1 LRRPRPKPPKVF
13 WFFFSKK
20 NRFLMFNGFERK
32 VAARYLRARRGERFV
47 SVIAIFSLVGIALGV
62 ATLIIVMSV
71 MNGFR
76 QELIAQILGLNGDV
90 SVYGASGPLTNYDG
104 IAAKIKTIHGVTA
117 AFPIVQGEV
126 LMSGP
131 QGGATGGIARGI
143 TPQGLASLPTVSNHV
158 VAGNLA
164 DLTGD
169 GVIAIGG
176 GLASQFGLTIG
187 SNIQL
192 ILPQGKATVIGTI
205 PSIVSFRVVAIFQTG
220 MAQYDSSFVFLPLA
234 AAQNLFQ
241 QTGAATQIQV
251 YVTDPDHDDAI
262 KQNIHDILASTP
274 VNIQDWRQNNDSFLA
289 AVQVEGN
296 VMFLIL
302 TLIIIVA
309 AFNVISSLIMMVK
322 DKARD
327 IAILRTMGATSG
339 AILRIF
345 LMCGASV
352 GILGTLIGFV
362 LGTVFCAYIEQIREF
377 VQKFSNT
384 PIFDPTVY
392 YLEQLPA
399 KLDWHQVTEVILMSF
414 ALSLLATIYPSW
426 RAAKIDPIE
435 ALRRE

>member
-1 LRRPRPKPPKVF
+1 
-13 WFFFSKK
+13 
-20 NRFLMFNGFERK
+20 MFGPFERK

-76 QELIAQILGLNGDV
+76 QELLSQILGLNGDIG
-90 SVYGASGPLTNYDG
+90 VYAAGAPLMNYDDL
-104 IAAKIKTIHGVTA
+104 ATKIGNIPGVTA

-131 QGGATGGIARGI
+131 QGGAVGGVARGI
-143 TPQGLASLPTVSNHV
+143 TPAGLGALPTVANHV
-158 VAGNLA
+158 VAGSLG
-164 DLTGD
+164 DLMGD
-169 GVIAIGG
+169 GVIAIGA
-176 GLASQFGLTIG
+176 GLATQFGLNVGGTLT
-187 SNIQL
+187 L
-192 ILPQGKATVIGTI
+192 ILPQGKATIIGTI
-205 PSIVSFRVVAIFQTG
+205 PSIQSFRVVAIFQTG
-220 MAQYDSSFVFLPLA
+220 MQQYDSSFVFLPLG
-234 AAQNLFQ
+234 AAQTLFQ
-241 QTGAATQIQV
+241 QPNAASQIQV
-251 YVTDPDHDDAI
+251 YVQDPDHDEAI
-262 KQNIHDILASTP
+262 KQAIRAAAPAAPIS
-274 VNIQDWRQNNDSFLA
+274 IQDWRQNNDSFLA
-289 AVQVEGN
+289 AVTVEGN

-302 TLIIIVA
+302 TLIILVA

-327 IAILRTMGATSG
+327 IAILRTMGASSG
-339 AILRIF
+339 AVLRIF

-352 GILGTLIGFV
+352 GFLGTLIGFA
-362 LGTVFCAYIEQIREF
+362 LGTVFCMYIENIRQF
-377 VQKFSNT
+377 VQRITGT
-384 PIFDPTVY
+384 PLFDPTVY

-399 KLDWHQVTEVILMSF
+399 KLDWHQVTEVVVMAC

>member
-1 LRRPRPKPPKVF
+1 
-13 WFFFSKK
+13 
-20 NRFLMFNGFERK
+20 MFNAFERK
-32 VAARYLRARRGERFV
+32 VAGRYLRARRGERFV

-76 QELIAQILGLNGDV
+76 QELLSQILGLNGDIG
-90 SVYGASGPLTNYDG
+90 VYGVGQPLTNYDDVARQIAG
-104 IAAKIKTIHGVTA
+104 IKGVTA
-117 AFPIVQGEV
+117 AFPIDQNEV
-126 LMSGP
+126 LLTGP

-143 TPQGLASLPTVSNHV
+143 TPQGLEDLPTVSRHV
-158 VAGNLA
+158 VAGSIA

-169 GVIAIGG
+169 NTIAIGG
-176 GLASQFGLTIG
+176 GLASQFGVGVG
-187 SNIQL
+187 STVQL
-192 ILPQGKATVIGTI
+192 ILPQGKATIIGTI
-205 PSIVSFRVVAIFQTG
+205 PSIESFKVVAVFETG
-220 MAQYDSSFVFLPLA
+220 MAQYDSSFVFIPLG
-234 AAQNLFQ
+234 AAQTLFA
-241 QTGAATQIQV
+241 TPGAVSQIQV
-251 YVTDPDHDDAI
+251 YVTDPDHDEGI
-262 KQNIHDILASTP
+262 KQEIRDRLGNLPIS
-274 VNIQDWRQNNDSFLA
+274 IQDWRQNNDSFLA
-289 AVQVEGN
+289 AVTVEGN

-327 IAILRTMGATSG
+327 IAVLRTMGASSG

-352 GILGTLIGFV
+352 GILGTLVGFV
-362 LGTVFCAYIEQIREF
+362 LGTIFCAYIEKIREF
-377 VQKFSNT
+377 VQT
-384 PIFDPTVY
+384 VTGTTVFDPTVY

-399 KLDWHQVTEVILMSF
+399 QLDWRQVTEVILMSC

>member
-1 LRRPRPKPPKVF
+1 
-13 WFFFSKK
+13 
-20 NRFLMFNGFERK
+20 MFNAFERK

-76 QELIAQILGLNGDV
+76 QELLSQILGLNGDIG
-90 SVYGASGPLTNYDG
+90 VYAAGAPLTNYDDLSSR
-104 IAAKIKTIHGVTA
+104 IKNIPGVTA

-131 QGGATGGIARGI
+131 QGGATGGVARGI
-143 TPQGLASLPTVSNHV
+143 TPAGLAALPTVANHV
-158 VAGNLA
+158 VAGRIA

-176 GLASQFGLTIG
+176 GLASQFNLQVGSTLT
-187 SNIQL
+187 L

-205 PSIVSFRVVAIFQTG
+205 PSIQSFRVVAIFQTG
-220 MAQYDSSFVFLPLA
+220 MQQYDSSFVFLPLA
-234 AAQNLFQ
+234 AAQTLFQ
-241 QTGAATQIQV
+241 QPNAASQIQV
-251 YVTDPDHDDAI
+251 YVRDPDHDDAI
-262 KQNIHDILASTP
+262 KQSIANLSPGAP
-274 VNIQDWRQNNDSFLA
+274 VSIQDWRQNNDSFLA
-289 AVQVEGN
+289 AVTVEGN

-327 IAILRTMGATSG
+327 IAILRTMGASSG
-339 AILRIF
+339 SVLRIF

-352 GILGTLIGFV
+352 GFLGTLIGFV
-362 LGTVFCAYIEQIREF
+362 LGTIFCAYIENIRQF
-377 VQKFSNT
+377 IQHLTGT
-384 PIFDPTVY
+384 PLFDPTVY

-399 KLDWHQVTEVILMSF
+399 KLNWPQVTEVVIM
-414 ALSLLATIYPSW
+414 ACVLSLLATIYPSW
-426 RAAKIDPIE
+426 RAARIDPIE

>member
-1 LRRPRPKPPKVF
+1 
-13 WFFFSKK
+13 
-20 NRFLMFNGFERK
+20 MFGPFERK

-76 QELIAQILGLNGDV
+76 QELLSQILGLNGDIG
-90 SVYGASGPLTNYDG
+90 VYAAGAPLTNYDDL
-104 IAAKIKTIHGVTA
+104 AAKIGNIPGVTA

-131 QGGATGGIARGI
+131 RGGAVGGVARGI
-143 TPQGLASLPTVSNHV
+143 MPAGLGALPTVANHV
-158 VAGNLA
+158 VAGSLG

-169 GVIAIGG
+169 GVIAIGA
-176 GLASQFGLTIG
+176 GLATQFGLNVGGTLT
-187 SNIQL
+187 L
-192 ILPQGKATVIGTI
+192 ILPQGKATIIGTI
-205 PSIVSFRVVAIFQTG
+205 PSIQSFRVVAIFQTG
-220 MAQYDSSFVFLPLA
+220 MQQYDSSFVFLPLS
-234 AAQNLFQ
+234 AAQTLFQ
-241 QTGAATQIQV
+241 QPNAASQIQV
-251 YVTDPDHDDAI
+251 YVRDPDHDEAI
-262 KQNIHDILASTP
+262 KQAIRAAAPAAPIS
-274 VNIQDWRQNNDSFLA
+274 IQDWRQNNDSFLA
-289 AVQVEGN
+289 AVTVEGN

-302 TLIIIVA
+302 TLIILVA

-327 IAILRTMGATSG
+327 IAILRTMGASSG
-339 AILRIF
+339 AVLRIF

-352 GILGTLIGFV
+352 GFLGTLIGFA
-362 LGTVFCAYIEQIREF
+362 LGTVFCMYIENIRQF
-377 VQKFSNT
+377 VQRITGT
-384 PIFDPTVY
+384 PLFDPTVY

-399 KLDWHQVTEVILMSF
+399 KLDWHQVTEVVVMAC

>member
-1 LRRPRPKPPKVF
+1 
-13 WFFFSKK
+13 
-20 NRFLMFNGFERK
+20 MFGAFERK
-32 VAARYLRARRGERFV
+32 VALRYLRARRGERFV

-76 QELIAQILGLNGDV
+76 QELLSQILGLNGDIG
-90 SVYGASGPLTNYDG
+90 VYAQGQPLTNYDDLS
-104 IAAKIKTIHGVTA
+104 AKIAKIPSVTA

-131 QGGATGGIARGI
+131 QGGAVGGIARGI
-143 TPQGLASLPTVSNHV
+143 TPAGLADLPTVASHV
-158 VAGNLA
+158 VAGNLN
-164 DLTGD
+164 DLAND
-169 GVIAIGG
+169 GTIAIGG
-176 GLASQFGLTIG
+176 GLASQLGLNVG
-187 SNIQL
+187 STIQL
-192 ILPQGKATVIGTI
+192 ILPQGKATIIGTI
-205 PSIVSFRVVAIFQTG
+205 PSIVSYHVAAIFETG

-234 AAQNLFQ
+234 SAQNLFQ
-241 QTGAATQIQV
+241 QSNAATQIQV
-251 YVTDPDHDDAI
+251 LVTDPDHDDAV
-262 KQNIHDILASTP
+262 KQSIRDVLGGQPAS
-274 VNIQDWRQNNDSFLA
+274 IQDWRQNNDSFLA
-289 AVQVEGN
+289 AVTVEGN

-302 TLIIIVA
+302 TLIILVA

-327 IAILRTMGATSG
+327 IAILRTMGAGSG

-352 GILGTLIGFV
+352 GVLGTLIGFV
-362 LGTVFCAYIEQIREF
+362 LGVVFCANIEAIREF
-377 VQKFSNT
+377 VQKLTGT
-384 PIFDPTVY
+384 PLFDPTVY

-399 KLDWHQVTEVILMSF
+399 QLDWHQVTEVIAMSF

-426 RAAKIDPIE
+426 RAARIDPIE

>member
-1 LRRPRPKPPKVF
+1 
-13 WFFFSKK
+13 
-20 NRFLMFNGFERK
+20 MFNAFERK

-76 QELIAQILGLNGDV
+76 QELLGQILGLNGDIG
-90 SVYGASGPLTNYDG
+90 VYAAGAPLTDYDAL
-104 IAAKIKTIHGVTA
+104 AAKIRNIPGVTA

-126 LMSGP
+126 LLSGP
-131 QGGATGGIARGI
+131 QGGAVGGIARGI
-143 TPQGLASLPTVSNHV
+143 TPTGLAALPTVSNHV
-158 VAGNLA
+158 VAGTLA
-164 DLTGD
+164 DLNNG
-169 GVIAIGG
+169 GIAIGA
-176 GLASQFGLTIG
+176 GLASQFGIGVGGTLTV
-187 SNIQL
+187 
-192 ILPQGKATVIGTI
+192 ILPQGKATIIGTI
-205 PSIVSFRVVAIFQTG
+205 PSIQSFRVAAIFQTG
-220 MAQYDSSFVFLPLA
+220 MQQYDTSFIFLPLA
-234 AAQNLFQ
+234 AAQTLFQ
-241 QTGAATQIQV
+241 QANAASQIQI
-251 YVTDPDHDDAI
+251 YVRDPDHDEAVKQAI
-262 KQNIHDILASTP
+262 RNLSSNAAVS
-274 VNIQDWRQNNDSFLA
+274 IQDWRQNNDSFLA
-289 AVQVEGN
+289 AVTVEGN

-327 IAILRTMGATSG
+327 IAILRTMGAGSG

-352 GILGTLIGFV
+352 GFLGTLIGFV
-362 LGTVFCAYIEQIREF
+362 LGTVFCAYIETIRQF
-377 VQKFSNT
+377 VQTLTGTKL
-384 PIFDPTVY
+384 FDPTVY

-399 KLDWHQVTEVILMSF
+399 KLDWRQVAEVIVMAC

-426 RAAKIDPIE
+426 RAARIDPIE

>member
-1 LRRPRPKPPKVF
+1 
-13 WFFFSKK
+13 
-20 NRFLMFNGFERK
+20 MFGAFERK

-76 QELIAQILGLNGDV
+76 QELLSQILGLNGDIG
-90 SVYGASGPLTNYDG
+90 VYGASGPLTNYDD
-104 IAAKIKTIHGVTA
+104 IAGKIKNIDGVTA

-131 QGGATGGIARGI
+131 RGGATGGIARGI
-143 TPQGLASLPTVSNHV
+143 TPEGLASLPTVSNHV
-158 VAGNLA
+158 VAGNLS

-169 GVIAIGG
+169 GTIAIGG
-176 GLASQFGLTIG
+176 GLASQFGLAVG
-187 SNIQL
+187 SSITL
-192 ILPQGKATVIGTI
+192 ILPQGKATIIGTI
-205 PSIVSFRVVAIFQTG
+205 PSIQSFRVVAIFQTG
-220 MAQYDSSFVFLPLA
+220 MQQYDTSFVFLPLA
-234 AAQNLFQ
+234 AAQTLFQ
-241 QTGAATQIQV
+241 QQNAATQIQV

-262 KQNIHDILASTP
+262 KQAIRAALPEIP

-289 AVQVEGN
+289 AVTVEGN

-302 TLIIIVA
+302 TLIILVA

-327 IAILRTMGATSG
+327 IAILRTMGASSG

-352 GILGTLIGFV
+352 GVLGTLIGFV
-362 LGTVFCAYIEQIREF
+362 LGTIFCAYIEQIRQF
-377 VQKFSNT
+377 VQTLTGT
-384 PIFDPTVY
+384 PLFDPTVY

-399 KLDWHQVTEVILMSF
+399 KLDWHQVIEVILMSF

-426 RAAKIDPIE
+426 RAARIDPIE